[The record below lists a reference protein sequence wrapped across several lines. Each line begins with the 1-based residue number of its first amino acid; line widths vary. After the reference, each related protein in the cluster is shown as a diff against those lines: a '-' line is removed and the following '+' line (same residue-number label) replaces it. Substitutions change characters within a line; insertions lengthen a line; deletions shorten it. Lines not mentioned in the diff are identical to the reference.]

1 MAENK
6 EHVLYRTAIGMAT
19 ADDVIVRGYS
29 LMDMVGKVSLPGILS
44 LMVKGELPSKNEER
58 MLDAILVACS
68 EHGVRPPSVQAAVQ
82 VASGGVQFQACVA
95 AGILA
100 LGDSHGGAVENIA
113 EIFEQARKRMREEGI
128 SVDAMAREIL
138 TTSKAQKKR
147 IPGYGHPVHAQDPR
161 TVKLFGLARELGIY
175 GDICL
180 LAERMAAFS
189 AEITGRALPLNVDG
203 AVGALIAEMG
213 FDWRIGKGIFLL
225 GRVFSI
231 AAHVLE
237 DKQREKPMSHL
248 PDSTQWVYDGPE
260 KRPYPGEEGI

>member
-1 MAENK
+1 MSEVN
-6 EHVLYRTAIGMAT
+6 EHVMYRTAIGKAT
-19 ADDVIVRGYS
+19 SDDVLVRGYS

-44 LMVKGELPSKNEER
+44 LMVKGELPSKAEEK

-113 EIFEQARKRMREEGI
+113 EIFENARKRMKEEKLSI
-128 SVDAMAREIL
+128 EDMAREIL
-138 TTSKAQKKR
+138 STAKAQKKR

-161 TVKLFGLARELGIY
+161 TVKLMGMAKELGIY
-175 GDICL
+175 GDICAL
-180 LAERMAAFS
+180 SEKMAELS
-189 AEITGRALPLNVDG
+189 SEISGRALPLNVDG
-203 AVGALIAEMG
+203 AVGAIIAEMG

-237 DKQREKPMSHL
+237 DKQREKPMAHL
-248 PDSTQWVYDGPE
+248 PAAGQWVYDGPE
-260 KRPYPGEEGI
+260 KRSFPG